1 MTVGIKDSTVRGTLK
16 TVAELAGQKCSR
28 EDQDKF
34 VAELKADLP
43 GWIMGKAKRVYT
55 PKPSAN

>member
-1 MTVGIKDSTVRGTLK
+1 MRIAIKDSTVKGTLK

-28 EDQDKF
+28 EDQEKF
-34 VAELKADLP
+34 LAGLQTDLP

>member
-1 MTVGIKDSTVRGTLK
+1 MAVGIKDSTVKGTLK

-28 EDQDKF
+28 EQQEKF
-34 VAELKADLP
+34 VAEVKADLP
-43 GWIMGKAKRVYT
+43 GWIMAKAKRAYT